1 MMLKGMPEKGDIWLS
16 KYKTRVLIINVDV
29 YSVYFYSSWDS
40 DLDKNCETT
49 ADFLDNYTY
58 LGRAK
63 YITTDLFK
71 TENE

>member
-1 MMLKGMPEKGDIWLS
+1 MLKGLPENGDIWLS
-16 KYKTRVLIINVDV
+16 KYKPRVLIINVDI
-29 YSVYFYSSWDS
+29 YSVYFYSSWGS

-63 YITTDLFK
+63 HITTDLFK